1 MSRELLMYE
10 GQLSLCRCDAERV
23 ERLAVCP
30 VPLPDL
36 WCWSDDRA
44 HVLVVD
50 RQRKR
55 VTTFRLAGDHFERTM
70 SPLALPRGVVAHC
83 VAMKGPQPY
92 IGASSVWVPNAES
105 GWTQTKMPEFALG
118 EGKQLDGLILDGD
131 RLVAVDDL
139 MLPKWNLEYDISTPD
154 QPRYIR
160 CESIRANTTYERIY
174 AASGGA
180 RWFATLSHGLN
191 HGHFSSYCTVFVL
204 GTLECAWAWS
214 FYTNEPSVLFPL
226 SWEKGQSFRE
236 ALALKRAVFLGDVL
250 CVLSE
255 SSGAEPCA
263 VLNWIDLTAAPLPL
277 PAFKE
282 RRAHRPTLREEEIS
296 ELAEASELVAASGG
310 DGVYVCGRSRG
321 GAHTV
326 AWRPIG
332 SLED

>member
-10 GQLSLCRCDAERV
+10 GKLSLCACDAERV
-23 ERLAVCP
+23 ERLSVFP

-50 RQRKR
+50 QQRKR
-55 VTTFRLAGDHFERTM
+55 VTTFRLEGDHFERTM

-83 VAMKGPQPY
+83 VAMKGSQPY
-92 IGASSVWVPNAES
+92 IGASSVWVPNAEC
-105 GWTQTKMPEFALG
+105 GWAQTMMPDFARG

-139 MLPKWNLEYDISTPD
+139 LLPKWNLEYDISTPD

-160 CESIRANTTYERIY
+160 CESIRANTSYERIY

-180 RWFATLSHGLN
+180 RWFATLSRGMN
-191 HGHFSSYCTVFVL
+191 HLHSSSYCTVFVL

-214 FYTNEPSVLFPL
+214 FST
-226 SWEKGQSFRE
+226 WEKDQRFRE
-236 ALALKRAVFLGDVL
+236 AIALKRVVFLGDVL

-255 SSGAEPCA
+255 SPGADPCA

-277 PAFKE
+277 PHPKE
-282 RRAHRPTLREEEIS
+282 RRAHRPTLREEELPD
-296 ELAEASELVAASGG
+296 LADAIELVAASGG

-326 AWRPIG
+326 VWRPIG

>member
-44 HVLVVD
+44 HDLVVD
-50 RQRKR
+50 QQRKR

-118 EGKQLDGLILDGD
+118 EGI
-131 RLVAVDDL
+131 
-139 MLPKWNLEYDISTPD
+139 
-154 QPRYIR
+154 
-160 CESIRANTTYERIY
+160 
-174 AASGGA
+174 
-180 RWFATLSHGLN
+180 
-191 HGHFSSYCTVFVL
+191 
-204 GTLECAWAWS
+204 
-214 FYTNEPSVLFPL
+214 
-226 SWEKGQSFRE
+226 
-236 ALALKRAVFLGDVL
+236 ALKRAVFLGDVL